1 MRIADSEFTER
12 PWRIHEFAA
21 DFEVE
26 DVWSL
31 PTPGGPDGLARF
43 ARGFTAPDTDEIS
56 NKATKALFAIRWK
69 LGRLFGWDTKDS
81 RAEKCVV
88 TLRERLPDDLQ
99 EGHRGPDFVGVPF
112 HSVYLTDT
120 ESVSELANKTVH
132 ALMHIG
138 WVANGD
144 GTYTG
149 QMTALVMPNGT
160 LGKVYMTCVKPIRRS
175 IVYPQLIRS
184 IGRNW
189 PQYT

>member
-1 MRIADSEFTER
+1 E
-12 PWRIHEFAA
+12 
-21 DFEVE
+21 
-26 DVWSL
+26 
-31 PTPGGPDGLARF
+31 
-43 ARGFTAPDTDEIS
+43 
-56 NKATKALFAIRWK
+56 ATKALFAIRWK
-69 LGRLFGWDTKDS
+69 LGRLFGWETTDS

-99 EGHRGPDFVGVPF
+99 EGHRGPDFVGVSF
-112 HSVYLTDT
+112 HSVYVTDT
-120 ESVSELANKTVH
+120 ESVCELANKTVH

-189 PQYT
+189 P